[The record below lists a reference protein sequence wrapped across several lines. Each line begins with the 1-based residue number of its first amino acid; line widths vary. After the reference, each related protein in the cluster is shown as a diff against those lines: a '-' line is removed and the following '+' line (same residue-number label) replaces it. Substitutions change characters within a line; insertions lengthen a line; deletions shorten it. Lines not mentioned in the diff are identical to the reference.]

1 MTWFED
7 DSHKIP
13 EYIKNMP
20 REEVER
26 KAAECTEQ
34 LRKERDSVRKDPLSA

>member
-13 EYIKNMP
+13 ECIRNMP

-26 KAAECTEQ
+26 KAAECAEQ
-34 LRKERDSVRKDPLSA
+34 LRKDRDKLRKDPLIA